1 MAGKNKGFAS
11 SLVET
16 IGGDNSTPK
25 GAERLG
31 KGVLNG
37 RNNRLSELA
46 SGSLVNRAV
55 ELVDPARCR
64 MWSAHN
70 RDYAALNEERCAD
83 LITSLKAQGKQ
94 EVAAIVR
101 RLENDEQFDFEV
113 ISGARRHWS
122 ISWLRKN
129 NYPEFRFLVEI
140 RVLSDEEAFRLS
152 DIENRAREDL
162 SDFERS
168 HEYLK
173 ALEAYYG
180 GKQVAM
186 AERINVSVSWLSRYL
201 DLARLPK
208 EILGAFTTPHDLRIK
223 HITKLKPVLKAP
235 EMRKRAIAE
244 AVSIAQ
250 ARTSGGAYPQTAAEV
265 IRSIER
271 AAKPPKRTGTPKKTG
286 KDESVITN
294 SAGKPLF
301 KIDQRS
307 KKGISLT
314 LLPGGG
320 GTMKEAK
327 SALEGLLAAHWEKK

>member
-11 SLVET
+11 SLAET

-129 NYPEFRFLVEI
+129 NYPEFRFLIEI

-152 DIENRAREDL
+152 DIENRAREDV

-168 HEYLK
+168 HEYLR

-208 EILGAFTTPHDLRIK
+208 EILGAFPTPHDLRIK
-223 HITKLKPVLKAP
+223 HITKLKPVLKPP
-235 EMRKRAIAE
+235 EARKRAIAE
-244 AVSIAQ
+244 AVSN
-250 ARTSGGAYPQTAAEV
+250 RSGSH
-265 IRSIER
+265 IRGRVSSNRCGSHTI
-271 AAKPPKRTGTPKKTG
+271 
-286 KDESVITN
+286 N
-294 SAGKPLF
+294 
-301 KIDQRS
+301 
-307 KKGISLT
+307 
-314 LLPGGG
+314 
-320 GTMKEAK
+320 
-327 SALEGLLAAHWEKK
+327 